1 MSRRGRDGRRPVHRG
16 LRLAGI
22 LLAVLAAGLVAL
34 SEQGEGGWRD
44 WLGGYEAPRPAET
57 TAAERPPA
65 ETRERGPELSPA
77 SFEERTAPE
86 AGPESDLEALF
97 PAPGELREV
106 RAALGPIAAGG
117 PFPYRKDGTEFRN
130 RERRLPRQPSGYYRE
145 YTVETPGEDDR
156 GARRLVQGR
165 GGETWYTRDHYRS
178 FTRID
183 PEEVR
188 RAP

>member
-1 MSRRGRDGRRPVHRG
+1 VSGRGGGRPVHRG

-22 LLAVLAAGLVAL
+22 LLAVLAAGLVVL
-34 SEQGEGGWRD
+34 SEQGGEGGWRD
-44 WLGGYEAPRPAET
+44 WLGASEAP
-57 TAAERPPA
+57 PPA
-65 ETRERGPELSPA
+65 ETAAGTPGAEARERGPEPSPA
-77 SFEERTAPE
+77 SFEERAAPE
-86 AGPESDLEALF
+86 REPESDFDALF

-106 RAALGPIAAGG
+106 RAALERIAAGG

-130 RERRLPRQPSGYYRE
+130 RERRLPRQPAGYYRE

-156 GARRLVQGR
+156 GARRLVRGR
-165 GGETWYTRDHYRS
+165 GGETFYTRDHYRS
-178 FTRID
+178 FARID

>member
-34 SEQGEGGWRD
+34 SEQGGEGGWRD
-44 WLGGYEAPRPAET
+44 WLGGHEASP
-57 TAAERPPA
+57 AERPPA
-65 ETRERGPELSPA
+65 ETRERVPEPSPA
-77 SFEERTAPE
+77 SFEERAAPE
-86 AGPESDLEALF
+86 AEPESDLAALF
-97 PAPGELREV
+97 PAAGELREV
-106 RAALGPIAAGG
+106 RAALDRIAAGG

-178 FTRID
+178 FARID